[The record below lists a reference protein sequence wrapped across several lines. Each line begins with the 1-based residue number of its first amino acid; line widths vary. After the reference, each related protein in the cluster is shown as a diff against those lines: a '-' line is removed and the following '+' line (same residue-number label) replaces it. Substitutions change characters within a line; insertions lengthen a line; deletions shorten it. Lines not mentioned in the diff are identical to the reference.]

1 MAKKNNQKK
10 VKDSKKKKK
19 RKSGLKVLI
28 VAKQNKIGLKMAKK
42 LENMFLKHT
51 DDVNFDH
58 STALKFRKRGMSIR
72 KFRGDF
78 IVTIGGD
85 GTLLWTA
92 HKSTVP
98 ILPVKIEGYGFLC
111 TATFK
116 DVMDNFERLIK
127 KKYDIIE
134 RTRLQ
139 CSKIKKGRIEK
150 YIERILHSEYPLA
163 LNEIAFGR
171 RRPSK
176 ILDMELKVGGITFDC
191 VGDGLLFSTQA
202 GSTAYNSSAGGPI
215 VDPDMDAITIVPL
228 YPFFSKI
235 KPMILPTNKPIEV
248 EIKGGDCALIIDGH
262 GGEYVKSGTRFL
274 IEKGKPVKIIS
285 LVEQNFYEKL
295 KKGLMA

>member
-1 MAKKNNQKK
+1 MARKK
-10 VKDSKKKKK
+10 KDSRKKKKK
-19 RKSGLKVLI
+19 SDLKVLI

-42 LENMFLKHT
+42 LEKMLLEHS
-51 DDVNFDH
+51 DDIHFDH
-58 STALKFRKRGMSIR
+58 ATALKLRKRGVSIR
-72 KFRGDF
+72 KFKGDF

-92 HKSTVP
+92 HKSSVP

-111 TATFK
+111 TSTFK
-116 DVMDNFERLIK
+116 DVLDNFDRLRK
-127 KKYDIIE
+127 KKYEIIE

-150 YIERILHSEYPLA
+150 YIDRILHSEYPLA

-176 ILDMELKVGGITFDC
+176 ILDMQLIIDGVTFDC
-191 VGDGLLFSTQA
+191 VGDGLLFSTQS

-215 VDPDMDAITIVPL
+215 LDPDMDAITIVPL

-235 KPMILPTNKPIEV
+235 KPMIVPIDKKIEV
-248 EIKGGDCALIIDGH
+248 EVKGGDCALIIDGH
-262 GGEYVKSGTRFL
+262 GGEYVKNGTRFL
-274 IEKGKPVKIIS
+274 IEKGKPVKIIK
-285 LVEQNFYEKL
+285 LVEHNFYEKL
-295 KKGLMA
+295 KKGLMV